1 MVSISL
7 SARHRA
13 ELEASAISPE
23 QIEARGYRT
32 IDDPKD
38 LPSEWAGCGHLLP
51 ALCIPIRDTTGQV
64 RTHRLKPDNP
74 RSDHRGR
81 TIKYESP
88 KGSRPFVDVPLA
100 MTTPVATTAGLLP
113 LTEVPNVPLWITE
126 GEKKVDSLLTAG
138 ARAVVGI
145 SGVFAWQGNHG
156 QALPEWK
163 EIVFRGK
170 DRELNDVSRTVIIA
184 LDSDVMGRADLRGG
198 LVGLAEYLEYRGA
211 TVGFCLMPHLADGS
225 KCGVDDW
232 FASGHTLPELEALV
246 MESLPEV
253 EDVWH
258 EPLPLD
264 DPHGPPLPIDA
275 LPRLLQDLVAE
286 TEAQLQVPP
295 DYPFCATMGAISAAA
310 GGKYE
315 IVYQPS
321 GWHVA
326 INSQGV
332 MVGDPSDGKSPVLAA
347 LVFPQL
353 KAWEN
358 AKREALRPA
367 IEAWQSTERI
377 LRRQLDAAEKAHGK
391 PDKEGQI
398 TDSTAIRDAALEELR
413 EHLKKKQV
421 YPDVFGSNATPEAVE
436 KKLHEQRGA
445 YAILSAESPF
455 LSNAI
460 GGRYSDAPNLEVI
473 LQGWEGDHLS
483 NERSGREEDFEVARA
498 YLTILCC
505 VQPSVLRRAGR
516 EEDTIGRG
524 VAARLLPVIP
534 KSRADARTI
543 DGRAAIAA
551 RTMAEWST
559 VLERLLN
566 TERSEAP
573 RELVLSD
580 EAEQVFAPWYNS
592 IAPRMRDQ
600 SAAMKGWLGKMAA
613 QALKIAGQFHVVDHQ
628 TPEKVPISAETLQ
641 NAIRI
646 AEYFLG
652 HAEVMIGMMMDRRA
666 GEPSEA
672 RQVLDIIRQLVGDDG
687 RTTKRDIHRKLRGRA
702 AFQRADDLNAPLSLL
717 QDTNWI
723 RIDRAPFGKHRAS
736 SAGRPADIITLNPSA
751 RDETLVTRGQNGQNP
766 AKSGGETDSVHFVH
780 APMETPLNVTQIAD
794 HRSEPLPPTGTDG
807 EWSIE
812 L

>member
-7 SARHRA
+7 SARHRS
-13 ELEASAISPE
+13 ELDASAISLE
-23 QIEARGYRT
+23 QIEFRGYRT

-38 LPSEWAGCGHLLP
+38 FPKEWAGCLHLLP
-51 ALCIPIRDTTGQV
+51 ALCIPIRDTSGEIRV
-64 RTHRLKPDNP
+64 HRLKPDNP
-74 RSDHRGR
+74 RTDSRGKD
-81 TIKYESP
+81 IKYESP

-100 MTTPVATTAGLLP
+100 MTTPIATTAGPLP

-138 ARAVVGI
+138 ARAVVGV

-163 EIVFRGK
+163 DFVFRGK
-170 DRELNDVSRTVIIA
+170 NREMNDLSRIVIMA
-184 LDSDVMGRADLRGG
+184 FDSDVMGRADLRSG
-198 LVGLAEYLEYRGA
+198 LVTFAEYLDYRGA
-211 TVGFCLMPHLADGS
+211 TVRYCLMPNRPDGS
-225 KCGVDDW
+225 KCGVDD
-232 FASGHTLPELEALV
+232 FFVSGHTMADLEALV
-246 MESLPEV
+246 VDSLPEV
-253 EDVWH
+253 EEVW
-258 EPLPLD
+258 EEPLTLDDPYGPPLPLD
-264 DPHGPPLPIDA
+264 A
-275 LPRLLQDLVAE
+275 LPLLLQDLVTE

-295 DYPFCATMGAISAAA
+295 DYPFCATTGAISAAA

-321 GWHVA
+321 DWHVA
-326 INSQGV
+326 INSQSV
-332 MVGDPSDGKSPVLAA
+332 MVGDPSDGKSPVLGA
-347 LVFPQL
+347 LVFPQITT
-353 KAWEN
+353 WEN
-358 AKREALRPA
+358 AKREVLRPV

-377 LRRQLDAAEKAHGK
+377 LRRQLDAAEKSHGK
-391 PDKEGQI
+391 PNKNGHI
-398 TDSTAIRDAALEELR
+398 TDSTAIRDAALLELR
-413 EHLKKKQV
+413 EHLEKKQV
-421 YPDVFGSNATPEAVE
+421 YPDIFGSNATPEAVE

-534 KSRADARTI
+534 KSRADERTI
-543 DGRAAIAA
+543 DGRAAIAEQ
-551 RTMAEWST
+551 TMSAWTE
-559 VLERLLN
+559 VLDRLLN
-566 TERSEAP
+566 TERGEFP
-573 RELVLSD
+573 RQLVLSA
-580 EAEQVFAPWYNS
+580 EAERIFAPWYNS
-592 IAPRMRDQ
+592 IAPRMRNQ

-613 QALKIAGQFHVVDHQ
+613 QALKVAGQFHVVENQ
-628 TPEKVPISAETLQ
+628 SPENIPISIETMQ
-641 NAIRI
+641 KAIQV

-672 RQVLDIIRQLVGDDG
+672 RQVLEIIRLLVGDDG
-687 RTTKRDIHRKLRGRA
+687 RTTKRELHRKLRGRA
-702 AFQRADDLNAPLSLL
+702 AFQRTDDLNAPLSLL
-717 QDTNWI
+717 QETHWI
-723 RIDRAPFGKHRAS
+723 RLDRKPLDKHKS
-736 SAGRPADIITLNPSA
+736 SGVGRPADLITLNPCA
-751 RDETLVTRGQNGQNP
+751 RDKSLETHGQNGQNP
-766 AKSGGETDSVHFVH
+766 SRSGGETLSVQFVH
-780 APMETPLNVTQIAD
+780 ASLDPPLNVSHLAD
-794 HRSEPLPPTGTDG
+794 RLSEPLPPTGTDG